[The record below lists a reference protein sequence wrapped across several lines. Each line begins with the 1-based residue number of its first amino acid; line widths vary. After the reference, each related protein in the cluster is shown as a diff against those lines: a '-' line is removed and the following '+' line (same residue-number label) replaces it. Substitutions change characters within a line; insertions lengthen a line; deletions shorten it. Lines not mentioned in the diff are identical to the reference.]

1 MIKQQP
7 RASIRTSSDEQT
19 VIDFKN
25 INHFCTHIVLFSNS
39 FEQKQQ
45 NSLYP
50 FLLTLLLPSYHNRK
64 KNLTIFCS

>member
-19 VIDFKN
+19 LIDFKN
-25 INHFCTHIVLFSNS
+25 FNHFCTCIVLFSNS

-45 NSLYP
+45 KTLYP
-50 FLLTLLLPSYHNRK
+50 LP
-64 KNLTIFCS
+64 